1 MRRVPIQAL
10 LCTILV
16 SALLAGQ
23 GLAQSYDFDSTIAGL
38 SASDEAGRQAAIE
51 RLCGIGV
58 LALPSVL
65 EALDD
70 GNPTVRQGA
79 RAAAE
84 VIVYGAAGT
93 YNAPIAASSLMTAF
107 ATSGSRPWVR
117 DHTMHLLS
125 LVASND
131 QVPALAE
138 LLDDRQLGEAALYVL
153 TRVGGPASASVV
165 DGALGQALQTGD
177 EARAVALVEGLGRMG
192 VATPNSIRALDGAEP
207 LALAALASLPKAA
220 DPAVADDI
228 LRMASCPS
236 PAVADAARGAILEL
250 ACSLLAAEQT
260 GAAADLFAKALGLP
274 LSVQERAWAISGY
287 SRAGG
292 DAEALLWEAM
302 GSGEPALV
310 GMAMRELVTYGP
322 DPLAIADRVRTAFS
336 PEREG
341 LIWML
346 GEVGGRDAVSALR
359 GLVGHPDPT
368 TRRAVYTAL
377 AKNPDARAAI
387 SIVDALAADDPALRA
402 ESLSL
407 VDRTPGPAVSRA
419 IERNLKSPTTPADV
433 RLALATSLSHRR
445 ASEAVEPLVWAARS
459 DNVELRKAALNS
471 LAALRDPLVIAPLLS
486 LANAL
491 APDEQP
497 LAVAAIA
504 AVPHAEAQPVLLRAL
519 GTATAPEAAT
529 VLRVLATY
537 GDPALRG
544 TFAVAA
550 RHADGRVAAAALSGL
565 ADIPAPG
572 VIALLSS
579 YAKDGRE
586 IVSASAKAGLLTVA
600 ESRDPQD
607 EVALATYHD
616 TLADASASM
625 QTKRRALQ
633 GVARIGNPRSLPL
646 VEPML
651 DEPGEVA
658 NDVAAA
664 LASIAKAVG
673 VTDRARAIGICE
685 RILRVSQDRAT
696 LTSAAATLRDFGVTA
711 DIAGPAGFITGW
723 WVTPPIAD
731 RTTMEEGDPL
741 TITDHI
747 DPLQPI
753 QYKDQTF
760 PWTFHQVVDPL
771 GVLDLETASA
781 RQDNVGAYA
790 LATVVSDRDR
800 DVVLRIGSDD
810 GLAVYVNGEEVHR
823 NFLDRA
829 WALDQDTVTA
839 KLRAGDNQI
848 LCKVTQGGAQWSV
861 SVRVTENDQPLVLP
875 QKGPR
880 SIAEAR
886 GVIGAWWFTDR
897 VGSQQGL
904 RDADV
909 VDPAGPID
917 TAKPVMV
924 DGKPVPWRY
933 VQVDDLQTGYLSL
946 RGALGSQEDLGVY
959 GYAEFTPANAGR
971 AILSLGS
978 DDDIYV
984 WLNGELVHRM
994 NATRA
999 AIPGDDQVEVDL
1011 RDGVNTLL
1019 VKVLQGD
1026 GEWGIVAQVLDAS
1039 GQPLPIE
1046 LRDLTH

>member
-1 MRRVPIQAL
+1 
-10 LCTILV
+10 
-16 SALLAGQ
+16 
-23 GLAQSYDFDSTIAGL
+23 
-38 SASDEAGRQAAIE
+38 
-51 RLCGIGV
+51 
-58 LALPSVL
+58 
-65 EALDD
+65 
-70 GNPTVRQGA
+70 
-79 RAAAE
+79 
-84 VIVYGAAGT
+84 
-93 YNAPIAASSLMTAF
+93 
-107 ATSGSRPWVR
+107 
-117 DHTMHLLS
+117 
-125 LVASND
+125 
-131 QVPALAE
+131 
-138 LLDDRQLGEAALYVL
+138 
-153 TRVGGPASASVV
+153 
-165 DGALGQALQTGD
+165 
-177 EARAVALVEGLGRMG
+177 
-192 VATPNSIRALDGAEP
+192 
-207 LALAALASLPKAA
+207 
-220 DPAVADDI
+220 
-228 LRMASCPS
+228 MASCPS

-616 TLADASASM
+616 TLADPSASM

-731 RTTMEEGDPL
+731 RATMEEGDPL
-741 TITDHI
+741 TITDHRSA
-747 DPLQPI
+747 PAHPC
-753 QYKDQTF
+753 KDQTF
-760 PWTFHQVVDPL
+760 SWTLPPGGGSPRGARHSGRPPRL
-771 GVLDLETASA
+771 GQRE
-781 RQDNVGAYA
+781 AYA

-810 GLAVYVNGEEVHR
+810 GLADYVNGRGGAPELPGSRLVSGPGHGHGQASR
-823 NFLDRA
+823 
-829 WALDQDTVTA
+829 
-839 KLRAGDNQI
+839 GDNQI

-880 SIAEAR
+880 SIAEAHGCHR
-886 GVIGAWWFTDR
+886 AWWFTDR

-909 VDPAGPID
+909 VDPAGRLIPRSRSWW
-917 TAKPVMV
+917 TASRCRGATSKWTISRR
-924 DGKPVPWRY
+924 GI
-933 VQVDDLQTGYLSL
+933 SAL
-946 RGALGSQEDLGVY
+946 RGALGSQE
-959 GYAEFTPANAGR
+959 AR
-971 AILSLGS
+971 SL
-978 DDDIYV
+978 
-984 WLNGELVHRM
+984 R
-994 NATRA
+994 
-999 AIPGDDQVEVDL
+999 L
-1011 RDGVNTLL
+1011 R
-1019 VKVLQGD
+1019 
-1026 GEWGIVAQVLDAS
+1026 
-1039 GQPLPIE
+1039 
-1046 LRDLTH
+1046 